1 VQIALT
7 LILFAG
13 AGLLGRSFLK
23 VMQINPGFKTESAI
37 AMTLSLPSTITPE
50 QDEQLRQFYSQLLE
64 RSALL
69 PGVIAVGGINVLPL
83 ADRGAGGNS
92 PPVLPAFLIND
103 DPAQKGYATYRVASS
118 GYFAAMSIPLLRG
131 RMFDQ
136 TDTTKSPHVAVIS
149 QSLARKY
156 WPNEDPIGQ
165 RIQFG
170 NMDQDKHLLHVVG
183 VVGDVRD
190 ATLEREAQPTVYA
203 FSLQR
208 PQWWQ
213 VSRLA
218 IVVRAQD
225 SPHLLI
231 PALRTTVHDLR
242 ADVPTSFKTLDQ
254 VFSSSLNSRRF
265 SLVIFGIFAITA
277 LLLAVAGIYGVMS
290 YVVTQRT
297 HEIGIRMA
305 LGARAADVLK
315 LVVRNGMGPV
325 LLGVMLGLAGTV
337 GLTRLMVSFLFGVTP
352 TDALTLA
359 TVSAG
364 LILVA
369 LIACCIPARRATK
382 VDPLVA
388 LRYE

>member
-1 VQIALT
+1 
-7 LILFAG
+7 
-13 AGLLGRSFLK
+13 
-23 VMQINPGFKTESAI
+23 
-37 AMTLSLPSTITPE
+37 
-50 QDEQLRQFYSQLLE
+50 
-64 RSALL
+64 
-69 PGVIAVGGINVLPL
+69 
-83 ADRGAGGNS
+83 
-92 PPVLPAFLIND
+92 
-103 DPAQKGYATYRVASS
+103 
-118 GYFAAMSIPLLRG
+118 MSIPLLRG
-131 RMFDQ
+131 RIFNE
-136 TDTTKSPHVAVIS
+136 TDTTKSLHVAVIS

-225 SPHLLI
+225 SPQSLI
-231 PALRTTVHDLR
+231 PALRATVHDLR
-242 ADVPTSFKTLDQ
+242 ADVPTSFKSLDQ
-254 VFSSSLNSRRF
+254 VFSSSLNGRRF

-315 LVVRNGMGPV
+315 LLVRNGMWPV
-325 LLGVMLGLAGTV
+325 LLGVLLGLAGAV

-359 TVSAG
+359 TVSVG

>member
-1 VQIALT
+1 
-7 LILFAG
+7 
-13 AGLLGRSFLK
+13 
-23 VMQINPGFKTESAI
+23 
-37 AMTLSLPSTITPE
+37 
-50 QDEQLRQFYSQLLE
+50 
-64 RSALL
+64 
-69 PGVIAVGGINVLPL
+69 
-83 ADRGAGGNS
+83 
-92 PPVLPAFLIND
+92 VLPAFLIND
-103 DPAQKGYATYRVASS
+103 DPAQKGYAIYRVASS
-118 GYFAAMSIPLLRG
+118 GYFAAMNIPLLRG

-149 QSLARKY
+149 QSLARRY

-190 ATLEREAQPTVYA
+190 VSLEGEAQPTVYA

-218 IVVRAQD
+218 IVVRTQD
-225 SPHLLI
+225 SPQTLI
-231 PALRTTVHDLR
+231 PALRATVHDLR
-242 ADVPTSFKTLDQ
+242 ADVPMSFKTLDQ

-265 SLVIFGIFAITA
+265 SLIIFGIFAITA

-325 LLGVMLGLAGTV
+325 LLGVMVGLAGAV
-337 GLTRLMVSFLFGVTP
+337 GLTRLLVSFLFGVTP

-359 TVSAG
+359 TVSIG

>member
-1 VQIALT
+1 
-7 LILFAG
+7 
-13 AGLLGRSFLK
+13 
-23 VMQINPGFKTESAI
+23 
-37 AMTLSLPSTITPE
+37 
-50 QDEQLRQFYSQLLE
+50 
-64 RSALL
+64 
-69 PGVIAVGGINVLPL
+69 
-83 ADRGAGGNS
+83 
-92 PPVLPAFLIND
+92 LIND
-103 DPAQKGYATYRVASS
+103 DPAQKGYAIYRVASA

-131 RMFDQ
+131 RIFDE
-136 TDTTKSPHVAVIS
+136 TDTTKSLHVAVIS

-190 ATLEREAQPTVYA
+190 VTLEREAQPTVYA

-225 SPHLLI
+225 SPQSLI
-231 PALRTTVHDLR
+231 PALRETVHDLR

-325 LLGVMLGLAGTV
+325 LLGVTLGLAGAV
-337 GLTRLMVSFLFGVTP
+337 GLTRLMASFLFGVTP
-352 TDALTLA
+352 TDAPTLA
-359 TVSAG
+359 TVSVG

-382 VDPLVA
+382 VDPLIA